1 LTILNFIFEYLVPRQ
16 VVVMDSN
23 LPGPSTSRETESPP
37 RKQPKRSSKTALKKY
52 LTEDDLERLLYDSDE
67 DIDEWALLT
76 KDDEASSEQE
86 VEDEE
91 LEDRNLGEDDEGT
104 ADEQEESRQS
114 PAPQTHLIEVAP
126 KSKII
131 VEFHPCQSVHGLF
144 AVRKKGKSILI

>member
-1 LTILNFIFEYLVPRQ
+1 LHGEGCGLREIA
-16 VVVMDSN
+16 
-23 LPGPSTSRETESPP
+23 PSTSREPDSPP

-114 PAPQTHLIEVAP
+114 PLSSPPPPPST
-126 KSKII
+126 
-131 VEFHPCQSVHGLF
+131 SVIDWQKTGDLVNFQFEKTEQFLVPYAGKNLF
-144 AVRKKGKSILI
+144 L

>member
-1 LTILNFIFEYLVPRQ
+1 
-16 VVVMDSN
+16 MDSN

-114 PAPQTHLIEVAP
+114 PASQPLSSPPPPPST
-126 KSKII
+126 
-131 VEFHPCQSVHGLF
+131 SVIDWQKTGDLVNFQFEKTEQFLVPYAGKNLF
-144 AVRKKGKSILI
+144 L